1 MVVIHVVS
9 EARRRTENIRGQKL
23 KLKKNCHESRRQL
36 LPTMNLSQRYA
47 RAQKALKP
55 LNILQGYCRISS
67 RERLGPN
74 YCFFRTEF
82 GSTRSYVVFQF
93 ILYFVSDFTFSL
105 MSQAVRKLQEL
116 PFYSISYQ
124 FFYFT
129 VHLPKPQHP
138 LTEEMNAMESI
149 THWFPWLPVLVN
161 WSQARFQTRKTQ
173 LCLLDRK

>member
-1 MVVIHVVS
+1 
-9 EARRRTENIRGQKL
+9 
-23 KLKKNCHESRRQL
+23 
-36 LPTMNLSQRYA
+36 MNLSQRYA

-82 GSTRSYVVFQF
+82 GSTRSYVIFQF
-93 ILYFVSDFTFSL
+93 ILYFVSDFTFLL

-116 PFYSISYQ
+116 PFYSISYL

-129 VHLPKPQHP
+129 VHLSN
-138 LTEEMNAMESI
+138 TA
-149 THWFPWLPVLVN
+149 TPVNRRDERYGINNTLV
-161 WSQARFQTRKTQ
+161 SMVTRVSKLVSDKISNQENTA
-173 LCLLDRK
+173 LLIGS